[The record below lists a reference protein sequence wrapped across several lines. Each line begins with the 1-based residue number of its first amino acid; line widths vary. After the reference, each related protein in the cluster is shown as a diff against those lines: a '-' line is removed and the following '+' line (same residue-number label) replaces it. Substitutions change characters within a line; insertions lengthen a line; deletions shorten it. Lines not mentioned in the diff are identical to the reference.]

1 MYMQRSR
8 KIVFVAH
15 PVLNQNSTPQGKGYA
30 PGPIKEVMEI
40 LGEAGVGI
48 VQLPCIETEHFGL
61 DRKPKMKEDLD
72 NKSYR
77 AACKKMAQEIIK
89 NIINYKEKK
98 YSVVGILGLEFSP
111 TYAVHQLENGHRNT
125 PGKGILMEEIE
136 MEMNKKR
143 MQIPLIGVSA
153 NNPTSSAQKLK
164 QLMQFS

>member
-1 MYMQRSR
+1 MQRSR
-8 KIVFVAH
+8 KIVLVSH
-15 PVLNQNSTPQGKGYA
+15 PVLNQNSSPQGKGYS
-30 PGPIKEVMEI
+30 PGAIKEVMEI

-72 NKSYR
+72 TKPYR

-89 NIINYKEKK
+89 NIINHKEKK

-125 PGKGILMEEIE
+125 PGKGILMEELE
-136 MEMNKKR
+136 LELAKKR
-143 MQIPLIGVSA
+143 MQIPFVGVNP
-153 NNPTSSAQKLK
+153 NNPNSSAQKIK
-164 QLMQFS
+164 QLMQFSS